1 MSSTYA
7 QLKASLPIAAPLSVT
22 KLTWHHAGRT
32 RHPSR
37 LRALL
42 RPLRVAV
49 FGHAGAAGGLC
60 PDLLFLYVRLL
71 RSKTTIPYSELA
83 VAGLASIFGG
93 FGLVFAFCAVGA
105 NV

>member
-7 QLKASLPIAAPLSVT
+7 QLKAEHAALPAFEPFFARSALPSLAT
-22 KLTWHHAGRT
+22 Q
-32 RHPSR
+32 
-37 LRALL
+37 ALL
-42 RPLRVAV
+42 
-49 FGHAGAAGGLC
+49 AAFVLT
-60 PDLLFLYVRLL
+60 FYFSTL